1 MFSLVSIGAVMGHLT
16 VAGAASRSTCP
27 GTPQGCEV
35 AVGPAQQPVP
45 APSSRPSPS
54 PSAAPGA
61 VGAGP
66 PQRCPPH
73 CLLAALLTASSLPSS
88 LPSSPSSL
96 RGRGRAAPGPLPEGQ
111 RSGRPGARHSRSSDA
126 GAEQTCRKLGPC
138 CRHSLAGLEGSMRVG
153 SPGPSKRPVSER
165 PGRAPWLGGA
175 GLLQFANVVQI
186 LSL

>member
-66 PQRCPPH
+66 SQRCPPH
-73 CLLAALLTASSLPSS
+73 CLLTA
-88 LPSSPSSL
+88 SSL

-111 RSGRPGARHSRSSDA
+111 RSGRPGAGHSRSSDA

-138 CRHSLAGLEGSMRVG
+138 CRHSLAGLEGSLRVG
-153 SPGPSKRPVSER
+153 SPGPSKQPVAER